1 MKHSIKLL
9 IVALITLSS
18 CDGFLDRYPYDQNSS
33 STMFSSATLAESVV
47 TGVYSNIIYDY
58 NSTDRGVLN
67 WDAFSSVL
75 DPQDGIVNL
84 NYTYLTGTIRPENGM
99 FSTYWKRL
107 YEGVNRANDVINNI
121 DRVPNMT
128 GELKAQRIAE
138 CHFLRAYHY
147 YRLNALWRGVPI
159 YTQNLPPDEY
169 TKGRSTEEEVWNF
182 IIDECTAC
190 IDCEQIV
197 DKYVSGN
204 ADYGRVTRGAAY
216 ALRGKAYMWLKMY
229 AEAEADFKSVGA
241 CGYSLFAGS
250 YADLFL
256 EANEKCNEMI
266 FSAQMVEES
275 GNGNAFSNNYGNY
288 CTTGFGKYLHFLNT
302 RFVDSFQE
310 VNGKPFDWD
319 NYIEGYNNMSPQQ
332 RSVYFLRNNLNETEK
347 NAMAS
352 AGASMDKYDAAGNE
366 ARILAAY
373 ANRDPRLAAIAITP
387 YSSYVGG
394 ASGAE
399 VSYVSRFP
407 YRDFKSPSLD
417 LKYSNNQDML
427 YCIRKFVTVGRQ
439 YTNIEYNPVDVPI
452 IRYADVL
459 LSLAEALNEQGKWQE
474 AITYVNMVRAR
485 AGVANLNAAGNPFVV
500 VSNSDELRPRIRNEK
515 KWELACE
522 EVLYY
527 DELRWG
533 TWKEDKFANGNG
545 LMNVW
550 GEPVYTYNWG
560 GDNFLMWAL
569 PSSETEKNKNLIQNK
584 DW

>member
-75 DPQDGIVNL
+75 DPQDDIVNL

-417 LKYSNNQDML
+417 LRYSNNQDML

>member
-417 LKYSNNQDML
+417 LRYSNNQDML